1 MWYEVAVVVNG
12 NTKTHGGLV
21 LRSQEHVLESALD
34 ESYAGYAHRSKHV
47 LKSAWMRVRLAVGS
61 SPLGTPM
68 NSMEVAK
75 PFDAHE

>member
-1 MWYEVAVVVNG
+1 MACQKGSRLLKIASDMDLWW
-12 NTKTHGGLV
+12 
-21 LRSQEHVLESALD
+21 SALD

-75 PFDAHE
+75 PFDAHA